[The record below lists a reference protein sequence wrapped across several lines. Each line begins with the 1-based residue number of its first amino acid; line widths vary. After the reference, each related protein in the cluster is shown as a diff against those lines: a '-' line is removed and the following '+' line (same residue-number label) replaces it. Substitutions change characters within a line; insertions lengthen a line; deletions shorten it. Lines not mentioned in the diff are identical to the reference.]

1 MNHADMLALK
11 SIFLS
16 VQLFLIV
23 VMSLPVLASDIK
35 LWWLDNLINLQLQWS
50 LLAVLSI
57 LLSLKSFRLLA
68 IPLSLLY
75 FSIILYNFGP
85 LFLPDQSSNQNKV
98 TLKVAQL
105 NIRYENPNIDE
116 IISKLLD
123 TDYDFILIQEIAD
136 DKVVKVGRLIQT
148 YPYSI
153 GSNSLRTYSSRL
165 ALFSRWPITD
175 SKIHD
180 LGYVEGKVIE
190 AFVKPPDSNTPIK
203 VLALHPGA
211 PRNEVLWQ
219 LRNNTLEFIASQAS
233 GSSQQRQIVIGDIN
247 ISPWSPIFKRLA
259 INSRLQDCAAGHG
272 YIPSWGLYNTNHLT
286 RLLSSV
292 YIDHCLVSKSINVRD
307 RQYHYIE
314 GSDHVLILTI
324 LEIKQDLKQ
333 AD

>member
-1 MNHADMLALK
+1 MLALK
-11 SIFLS
+11 SIFFA
-16 VQLFLIV
+16 VQLLLIV
-23 VMSLPVLASDIK
+23 FMSLPVLAPDIK

-57 LLSLKSFRLLA
+57 LLSLKFFKILV

-85 LFLPDQSSNQNKV
+85 LYLPNLSDNKDKAV
-98 TLKVAQL
+98 LKLAQL
-105 NIRYENPNIDE
+105 NISYANPNIDE

-136 DKVVKVGRLIQT
+136 GKVGKVGRLIQT
-148 YPYSI
+148 YPYSV

-165 ALFSRWPITD
+165 ALFSRWPITNT
-175 SKIHD
+175 KIHD

-203 VLALHPGA
+203 ILALHPGA
-211 PRNEVLWQ
+211 PRNKDLWQ

-247 ISPWSPIFKRLA
+247 VSPWSPFFKRLA
-259 INSRLQDCAAGHG
+259 KNSRLQNCAAGHG
-272 YIPSWGLYNTNHLT
+272 YIPSWALYTTNHLT
-286 RLLSSV
+286 RLLSSA
-292 YIDHCLVSKSINVRD
+292 YIDHCLVSKSFNVRD
-307 RQYHYIE
+307 KQYHYIE
-314 GSDHVLILTI
+314 GSDHVLILTT
-324 LEIKQDLKQ
+324 LEIKQDPKQ